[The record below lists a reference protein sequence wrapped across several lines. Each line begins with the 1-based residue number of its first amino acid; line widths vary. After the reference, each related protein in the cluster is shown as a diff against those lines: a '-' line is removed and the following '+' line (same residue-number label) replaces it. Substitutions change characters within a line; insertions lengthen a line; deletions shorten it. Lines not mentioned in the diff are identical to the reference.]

1 MTPIHASKQAG
12 KEASEDLETDG
23 QSADAAFGDA
33 EIGRMQRGL
42 RNLAFEVE
50 REQEALRSRLDELE
64 ERLDEQLGAEDRRVP
79 LEAAERDGKEP
90 QPGAVGRG
98 RRERAP
104 RELRALR
111 RQVAELQRSVAEVR
125 QQQLARTR
133 RRRARLRMLR
143 VARGAKARIR
153 DRFFARR
160 LGRLTHHDPKQMKLP
175 RRYRREIRLDDPP
188 VISIVTPSYNQG
200 HFLERTIRSVVEQGY
215 PRLEY
220 IVQDG
225 GSTDDTEG
233 VLARHAERL
242 HHYEMRAD
250 DGHAHAINLG
260 FEHASG
266 DVMAFLNSDDLLL
279 PGALRYVGRYFERHP
294 EVDAVYGHRILVDE
308 NDMEIGRWVMPRHDD
323 EVLSWADFVPQETL
337 FWRRRIWEKAGGYMD
352 QSWPFALDW
361 DLLLR
366 LRSAGARTVR
376 LPRFLGAFRIHEAQ
390 KTSAIM
396 DTQGQKEAAALRA
409 RIHGREVSRP
419 EISAAVKPYM
429 RRHLVLQKLYR
440 ARLLRY

>member
-1 MTPIHASKQAG
+1 MTDASKQAEEESTEVPENG
-12 KEASEDLETDG
+12 HQHTDG
-23 QSADAAFGDA
+23 EGVEA
-33 EIGRMQRGL
+33 ELGRIQRGL

-50 REQEALRSRLDELE
+50 REQAAVRTRLAGLE
-64 ERLDEQLGAEDRRVP
+64 ERLDARAGREGPPSIESSAPGGEELEPPALEREQGD
-79 LEAAERDGKEP
+79 
-90 QPGAVGRG
+90 
-98 RRERAP
+98 
-104 RELRALR
+104 ELRNLKALR
-111 RQVAELQRSVAEVR
+111 RQVTQLQRTVAEVR
-125 QQQLARTR
+125 QAELSRGR
-133 RRRARLRMLR
+133 RRRRVRRRLAR
-143 VARGAKARIR
+143 VVRGTRAWIR
-153 DRFFARR
+153 ERFFARR
-160 LGRLTHHDPKQMKLP
+160 LGRLTHHDPKEMKLP
-175 RRYRREIRLDDPP
+175 RRYQREIRLDDPP

-200 HFLERTIRSVVEQGY
+200 HFLDRTIRSVVEQDY

-225 GSTDDTEG
+225 GSTDDTES

-242 HHYEMRAD
+242 HHYEMRPD
-250 DGHAHAINLG
+250 DGHAHAINLV
-260 FEHASG
+260 FERASG
-266 DVMAFLNSDDLLL
+266 EVMAFLNSDDMLL

-294 EVDAVYGHRILVDE
+294 NVDAVYGHRVLVDE

-337 FWRRRIWEKAGGYMD
+337 FWRRRIWDKAGGYMD
-352 QSWPFALDW
+352 QRWPFALDW

-366 LRSAGARTVR
+366 LRAAGAKTVR

-396 DTQGQKEAAALRA
+396 DTQGQKEAAALRE
-409 RIHGREVSRP
+409 RVHGREVSRP